1 MQKTNPAKPQSRRL
15 PGKKMLLALSLA
27 CALAAGSASAQ
38 VLVTDSANISTNQ
51 SGFASQL
58 AKTIDQYKQQ
68 IEQYAK
74 QVQQYETQLQ
84 QYQQMLSSIQNL
96 SNGLSL
102 APNQLQHITNTDSLI
117 QGACSSSSG
126 SGGLTGLVSSVMNSM
141 TSLMSQSIRQSQL
154 EICGQIVTTQVAKY
168 NSTVDMLNNLN
179 NYGSQFQQLDNLLQ
193 GNPTQADAERAAAQV
208 EKYNSAVN
216 TQMSN
221 WQTSMNADDAII
233 STLQGQQSILGRV
246 ALNGSNTVLG
256 NVVQAGAFAA
266 AFQ

>member
-1 MQKTNPAKPQSRRL
+1 MQKTSPVKSKSRWL
-15 PGKKMLLALSLA
+15 PGTKKMVALALA
-27 CALAAGSASAQ
+27 CAVYAGGATAQ
-38 VLVTDSANISTNQ
+38 VLVHDQGILSANEE
-51 SGFASQL
+51 GFKSQL
-58 AKTIDQYKQQ
+58 AKTTSEYAKQL
-68 IEQYAK
+68 EQFQK

-84 QYQQMLSSIQNL
+84 QYQQMLSSIQNI

-102 APNQLQHITNTDSLI
+102 APNQLQQITNTDSLI
-117 QGACSSSSG
+117 QGACPSSSG
-126 SGGLTGLVSSVMNSM
+126 SGGLTGLVSNMMNSM

-154 EICGQIVTTQVAKY
+154 QICGQIVTTQVAKY
-168 NSTVDMLNNLN
+168 NSTVDMLNNLHD
-179 NYGSQFQQLDNLLQ
+179 YGSQFQQLDNLLQ

-221 WQTSMNADDAII
+221 WQASMKADDAII